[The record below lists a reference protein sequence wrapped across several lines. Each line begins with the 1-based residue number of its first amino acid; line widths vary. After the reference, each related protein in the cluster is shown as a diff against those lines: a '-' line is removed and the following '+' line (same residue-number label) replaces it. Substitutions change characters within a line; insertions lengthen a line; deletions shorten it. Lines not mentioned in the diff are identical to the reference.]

1 MFPTKTM
8 FDKINLICHMYFL
21 NDILL
26 SIIKVSNSS
35 IQLYTTKYKY
45 TTLRYSC
52 AGNWM
57 SLNRHGPGRFYFFFG
72 NTKNYLFS
80 CLCFL
85 EYHKIND
92 FWRNNAYEFIVAIE
106 HLFFL
111 KLNFIYFKTIDIQN
125 LKVYTK
131 FVQNVRGHM

>member
-1 MFPTKTM
+1 MFN
-8 FDKINLICHMYFL
+8 KINLICHMYFL
-21 NDILL
+21 NDVLL

-35 IQLYTTKYKY
+35 IHLYTTKYKY

-57 SLNRHGPGRFYFFFG
+57 SLNRHGPGRFFFMA
-72 NTKNYLFS
+72 TQKTIYSLA
-80 CLCFL
+80 CVLL

-92 FWRNNAYEFIVAIE
+92 FWRNNAYEFIVAKE